1 MISDMAPSYSGQK
14 DIDHERLMVRYE
26 KFNRSGKLRAA
37 VKSLN

>member
-26 KFNRSGKLRAA
+26 NFNRSGNLLA
-37 VKSLN
+37 VGAP